1 MSDLFFNKRKNIF
14 DILNEAEDDDQGG
27 NDQGTQDTQ
36 TADATTNDQN
46 QDNAD
51 DTAND
56 QGGDDEEM
64 GSDEDFD
71 VDTTMDDEGG
81 DEDAGTDD
89 GGTDD
94 SSMDDSSG
102 GSSFGDD
109 SEAEVNPTNT
119 NIFSSLTKEEQSIKI
134 KELKRLYNDLY
145 IYICD
150 MYTKMNDIYPDENNI
165 DSIYRVTTALYDLKK
180 NISDYISSVFDT
192 KSYIENDIAYNRYL
206 TIVQSIKNI
215 IETLYTEIAQKQDKK

>member
-89 GGTDD
+89 GTDD

>member
-46 QDNAD
+46 QDNTD

-89 GGTDD
+89 GTDD